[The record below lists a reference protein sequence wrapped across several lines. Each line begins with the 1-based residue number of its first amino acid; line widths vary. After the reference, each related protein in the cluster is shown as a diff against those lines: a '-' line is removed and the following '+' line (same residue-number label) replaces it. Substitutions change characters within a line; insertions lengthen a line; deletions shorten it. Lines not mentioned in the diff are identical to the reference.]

1 MKLCNNNIGILPRKK
16 MPDGTEEDHTEESEQ
31 ITTVEKEN
39 ASTLASKFNEP
50 TSRDDLPQPPENAN
64 LGTTSC
70 G

>member
-1 MKLCNNNIGILPRKK
+1 

-31 ITTVEKEN
+31 ITTMEKEN